1 MRRKSQV
8 FPSPPQQQQQQAP
21 QPAQYQPAPPDP
33 ALGAMI
39 DDLRRRVEILEAERA
54 EMERQRALLEAQ
66 VAAMAKA
73 AADKDKEGD
82 SQADLLA
89 AAANTLSDTVSRV
102 DAIDGQ
108 LAQQSDRLDSA
119 EATAL
124 AHSRKLGEL
133 GGQVGDLQVLST
145 RRTRQS
151 TSLSR
156 ELLAELNRNGVNLGN
171 Y

>member
-1 MRRKSQV
+1 MQVRQVRRALCAGGAEEAVPRQV
-8 FPSPPQQQQQQAP
+8 
-21 QPAQYQPAPPDP
+21 
-33 ALGAMI
+33 
-39 DDLRRRVEILEAERA
+39 
-54 EMERQRALLEAQ
+54 ERQRALLEAQ

-133 GGQVGDLQVLST
+133 GGQVGDLQV
-145 RRTRQS
+145 RTY
-151 TSLSR
+151 LVGDALAKPINVSR
-156 ELLAELNRNGVNLGN
+156 ELLAELNRSGVN
-171 Y
+171 